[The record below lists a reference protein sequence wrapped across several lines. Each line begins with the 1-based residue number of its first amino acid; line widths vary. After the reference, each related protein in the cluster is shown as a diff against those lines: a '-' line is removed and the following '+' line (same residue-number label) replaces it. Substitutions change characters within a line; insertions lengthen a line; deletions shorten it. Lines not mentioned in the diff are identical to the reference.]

1 MSNYF
6 FGSLLLILR
15 IIKIFQA
22 TVKNYLSF
30 TKKKKQKKPIGQIKT
45 KYSAFIIFKSKIHI
59 KMVQV

>member
-6 FGSLLLILR
+6 FGSLLLR

-22 TVKNYLSF
+22 TVKNDLSF
-30 TKKKKQKKPIGQIKT
+30 TEKKQKKPIGQIKT
-45 KYSAFIIFKSKIHI
+45 KYTAFIIFKSKIHI